1 MDLSTLANIATALTV
16 ITGVF
21 FALLEARAAFS
32 TVQAMFTPEWIRSA
46 AMVQGIPQGSPA
58 SYIENNERLLQ
69 AVEAV
74 SVILEG
80 LGYSVFARIIPLHVV
95 EDLLGGVVRVAWRN
109 LRPYVESERE
119 KSGSDKNW
127 EWFQWLAEQIER
139 NGSGRTNLKVGAQRA
154 LSRLEAI
161 SANRGHGRSVAFTF
175 ESHTGFS

>member
-1 MDLSTLANIATALTV
+1 MDLSTIANIATALTV
-16 ITGVF
+16 LTGVVF
-21 FALLEARAAFS
+21 GLIEMRRARRDREERAAFT

-46 AMVQGIPQGSPA
+46 ALVQGIPQGSPV
-58 SYIENNERLLQ
+58 SYIENNERVLQ

-80 LGYSVFARIIPLHVV
+80 LGYSVYERIIPLRVV

-139 NGSGRTNLKVGAQRA
+139 NGSGKTDLTTGAQ
-154 LSRLEAI
+154 
-161 SANRGHGRSVAFTF
+161 HAFRDWKP
-175 ESHTGFS
+175 